1 MFSKGTRK
9 NLAQKESGLAATL
22 LCVNVSW
29 DWEPRQKHLFIIE
42 RFIHGSSRFTRD
54 MFKQGQ
60 MTTTAHLLSVCNRCL
75 EQLLEV
81 CIFRLMLVACRTP
94 LGDSLSMEDEDLED
108 KGSSL

>member
-42 RFIHGSSRFTRD
+42 RFIHGSSRF
-54 MFKQGQ
+54 KQGQ
-60 MTTTAHLLSVCNRCL
+60 MTTTAHLLSVCHRRL

-81 CIFRLMLVACRTP
+81 CIFRLMLVTCRTP
-94 LGDSLSMEDEDLED
+94 LGDRLSMENKDLED
-108 KGSSL
+108 KGSSLKF